1 VDDPDDYFATTD
13 PLYWVQLFPSR
24 EEFVKRYREVRAAT
38 KARLLTRSGPNRL
51 DKLVYR
57 GFIRPSL

>member
-38 KARLLTRSGPNRL
+38 KARLLT
-51 DKLVYR
+51 
-57 GFIRPSL
+57 